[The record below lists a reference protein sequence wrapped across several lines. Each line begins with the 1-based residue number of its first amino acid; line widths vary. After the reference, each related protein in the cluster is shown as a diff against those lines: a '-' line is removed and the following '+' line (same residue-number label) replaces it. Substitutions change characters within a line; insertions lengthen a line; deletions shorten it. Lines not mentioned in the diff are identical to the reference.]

1 MAAGADG
8 GDTARA
14 SAGRNWGVEWAA
26 PDISAAPRPE
36 SRGSA
41 APAPAPAST
50 RPGIPRLGPMTV
62 SDVLDGAFAILKAA
76 PATIIAFTAVFA
88 VPVHLLGAW
97 LQRDLLAGGSFLDAF
112 EQGDTSLTGVDQ
124 GGSMSGTWAQVVL
137 FFGPALALVF
147 VAAAIV
153 RLVGAWHTGRDLS
166 LSELLRGSVPM
177 AWPLLASWT
186 LVHIAELVGMLAC
199 GFPALAV
206 MTWFLVT
213 APVIGAEHLGPVK
226 AMRRS
231 ARLVG
236 RRFWPVMGLVL
247 LAGIVSALF
256 GYALSLVPT
265 VVSLL
270 VGTSGYWWL
279 LTAASGVLS
288 SVITMPIVAATTV
301 LIYLDL
307 RVRTEGLDLELD
319 AIDAFPAA

>member
-1 MAAGADG
+1 MD
-8 GDTARA
+8 
-14 SAGRNWGVEWAA
+14 WAA
-26 PDISAAPRPE
+26 PDVSAPPPPARSAQVLVPPPTAPP
-36 SRGSA
+36 
-41 APAPAPAST
+41 

-62 SDVLDGAFAILKAA
+62 SDVLDGAFAIFKAA
-76 PATIIAFTAVFA
+76 PATILAYTAVFA
-88 VPVHLLGAW
+88 VPVQVLGAW
-97 LQRDLLAGGSFLDAF
+97 LQRDLLGGASLLDAF

-124 GGSMSGTWAQVVL
+124 SGGMSSTWAQMVL

-147 VAAAIV
+147 VASAIV
-153 RLVGAWHTGRDLS
+153 RLVGAWHTGRDLT
-166 LSELLRGSVPM
+166 LGQLLRGSLPL

-186 LVHIAELVGMLAC
+186 LVHLAEGVGMLLC

-213 APVIGAEHLGPVK
+213 APVIGAERIGPVQ

-231 ARLVG
+231 ARLVS

-247 LAGIVSALF
+247 LAGVVAALF

-265 VVSLL
+265 VLSLL
-270 VGTSGYWWL
+270 VGTDGYWWL
-279 LTAASGVLS
+279 LTAASGVLTS
-288 SVITMPIVAATTV
+288 IITMPIVAATTV

-319 AIDAFPAA
+319 AIEAFPPA

>member
-1 MAAGADG
+1 
-8 GDTARA
+8 
-14 SAGRNWGVEWAA
+14 
-26 PDISAAPRPE
+26 
-36 SRGSA
+36 
-41 APAPAPAST
+41 
-50 RPGIPRLGPMTV
+50 MTV
-62 SDVLDGAFAILKAA
+62 ADVLDGAFAILKAA

-88 VPVHLLGAW
+88 VPVHLLAAW
-97 LQRDLLAGGSFLDAF
+97 LQRDLLGGGSLLESID
-112 EQGDTSLTGVDQ
+112 QGDSSLAGVDQ
-124 GGSMSGTWAQVVL
+124 GGSSEIWAQMVL

-147 VAAAIV
+147 VAAAVV

-166 LSELLRGSVPM
+166 LAELLRGSLPL
-177 AWPLLASWT
+177 AWPLLASWF
-186 LVHIAELVGMLAC
+186 LVHIAEGFGMLLC

-206 MTWFLVT
+206 MNWFLVT
-213 APVIGAEHLGPVK
+213 APVIGAERLGPVQ

-231 ARLVG
+231 ARLVS

-247 LAGIVSALF
+247 LAGIVAALF

-265 VVSLL
+265 TVSLL
-270 VGTSGYWWL
+270 VGTDGYWWL

-319 AIDAFPAA
+319 AIDAFPPT